1 MSANIL
7 IVDDSRIMR
16 QMIKR
21 TIQVAGLDV
30 GACYEAGNGIEGFAQ
45 LAEHDIDVVILDIN
59 MPVMNGV
66 QFLKRVHDDAR
77 LCKVPV
83 VIASTEGS
91 ETRINELM
99 SYGAAGYVRKPFQ
112 PEQLRDVLT
121 PLMGLNAESAATGD
135 AGDDEGAF

>member
-1 MSANIL
+1 MAANIL

-16 QMIKR
+16 QMIRR

-30 GACYEAGNGIEGFAQ
+30 GECFEAGNGIEGFAQ
-45 LAEHDIDVVILDIN
+45 LAAHDIDVVILDIN

-66 QFLKRVHDDAR
+66 QFLKRVHDDQR
-77 LCKVPV
+77 LRDVPV

-91 ETRINELM
+91 ETRIKELM

-121 PLMGLNAESAATGD
+121 PLIGVSEQSASAAD
-135 AGDDEGAF
+135 AGDDDSF